1 MNFDRESENIL
12 RDAATE
18 AASRSHEFICIEH
31 LLYALIQNERGA
43 AVVEGCGG
51 NVTRLKQKL
60 ERFFMENLEKLPALV
75 QREPFQTIG
84 FQRIL
89 QRAVLHAEYSSGKI
103 VYPGDLLAAIL
114 TETESYANYF
124 LGQENITR
132 LKVLEYISH
141 HDESKAA
148 YQTGSINAEA
158 DEIGNEAPGQSALV
172 KYTTPLTE
180 LAAKGELDP
189 VIGREL
195 EIERTVQVL
204 CRRNKNN
211 PIFVGDQGVG
221 KTALVEGLA
230 QRIASGDVPDKLK
243 SMQIY
248 SLDMGSLIAGTKFR
262 GDFEERLQA
271 VIKELGKID
280 NVALFIDEIHTIVGA
295 GSTSGGSLDA
305 ANLLKPV
312 LTRGKLRVMGSTTFE
327 EYKNHFEKD
336 RALAR
341 RFLKIDI
348 GQPSISDTIEIL
360 KGLKSRFEEH
370 HSVKYSPASIKAA
383 AELSAKYINDRFLPD
398 KAIDVLDEAGALLS
412 LAQKPDLAK
421 SEKGKASTEE
431 IPTVKPTHIEQVIAK
446 MARVP
451 SETVSSSE
459 RDKLGQLEPDLKKVV
474 FGQDEAISQ
483 VVLAVK
489 RARAGL
495 SAENKPVGSFLFV
508 GPTGVGK
515 TEVARQLSKTLGLEL
530 IRFDMSEYMEKH
542 SVSRLI
548 GSPPGYV
555 GFEQGGL
562 LTEAV
567 IRNPHCVLLLDE
579 LEKAHHDIYNI
590 LLQVMD
596 NASLTD
602 NTGRKADF
610 RSAIIIM
617 TSNVGSEGMFGS
629 PLGFNAKSQ
638 EVGKGAI
645 EKAFR
650 PEFRNRLDMTV
661 RFKSLSEET
670 LEKVVDKFITELD
683 AMLLKK
689 KATLVITPEARTF
702 IVKHGYEPQYGAR
715 SVHRYMQRHIK
726 DRLADELL
734 FGGLA
739 KGGQCE
745 IRVQGDAL
753 VVTTDSK
760 SATKHA
766 DPVVG

>member
-43 AVVEGCGG
+43 AVVQGCGG
-51 NVTRLKQKL
+51 NITRLKQRL

-89 QRAVLHAEYSSGKI
+89 QRAVLHAEYSSGKV

-114 TETESYANYF
+114 TETESYATYF
-124 LGQENITR
+124 LSQEGITR

-141 HDESKAA
+141 HDEGAA
-148 YQTGSINAEA
+148 SYKSEGAMAEGEEV
-158 DEIGNEAPGQSALV
+158 DGNQNPGQSALE
-172 KYTTPLTE
+172 KYTTPLIE
-180 LAAKGELDP
+180 LATKGQLDP
-189 VIGREL
+189 VIGRDA

-271 VIKELGKID
+271 VLKELSKIE

-295 GSTSGGSLDA
+295 GSTSGSSLDA
-305 ANLLKPV
+305 ANLLKPI

-360 KGLKSRFEEH
+360 KGLKSRLEEH

-398 KAIDVLDEAGALLS
+398 KAIDVLDEAGAFLS
-412 LAQKPDLAK
+412 LSPRTEK
-421 SEKGKASTEE
+421 SKASDSDT
-431 IPTVKPTHIEQVIAK
+431 PTVKPTHIEQVISK

-451 SETVSSSE
+451 AETVSSSE
-459 RDKLGQLEPDLKKVV
+459 RDKLSQLEPDLKKVV

-495 SAENKPVGSFLFV
+495 TAENKPVGCFLFV

-555 GFEQGGL
+555 GFDQGGL

-579 LEKAHHDIYNI
+579 LEKAHPDIFNI

-629 PLGFNAKSQ
+629 PLGFNAKAQ

-661 RFKSLSEET
+661 RFKPLNEET
-670 LEKVVDKFITELD
+670 LERVVDKFITELD
-683 AMLLKK
+683 AILLKK
-689 KATLVITPEARTF
+689 KATLVISPEARSF
-702 IVKHGYEPQYGAR
+702 IVKEGYEAQYGAR
-715 SVHRYMQRHIK
+715 SIHRYMQRHIK
-726 DRLADELL
+726 DKLADELL

-739 KGGQCE
+739 KSGGQC
-745 IRVQGDAL
+745 IVRVDDNKL
-753 VVTTDSK
+753 VVVTDNRSP
-760 SATKHA
+760 TRQA
-766 DPVVG
+766 DPVIS

>member
-43 AVVEGCGG
+43 VVIQGCGG
-51 NVTRLKQKL
+51 NITRLKQRL

-114 TETESYANYF
+114 TETESYATYF
-124 LGQENITR
+124 LGQEGITR

-141 HDESKAA
+141 HDEAKTA
-148 YQTGSINAEA
+148 YQAEGLAA
-158 DEIGNEAPGQSALV
+158 DGEEISGNQSGQSALE
-172 KYTTPLTE
+172 KYTTHLTE
-180 LAAKGELDP
+180 LAARGELDP
-189 VIGREL
+189 VIGRAS
-195 EIERTVQVL
+195 EIDRTIQVL

-243 SMQIY
+243 SLQIY

-262 GDFEERLQA
+262 GDFEDRLQA
-271 VIKELGKID
+271 VIKELCKID
-280 NVALFIDEIHTIVGA
+280 NVAMFIDEIHTIVGA
-295 GSTSGGSLDA
+295 GSTSGSSLDA
-305 ANLLKPV
+305 ANLLKPI
-312 LTRGKLRVMGSTTFE
+312 LTRGKLRVLGSTTFE

-348 GQPSISDTIEIL
+348 GQPSVSDTIEIL

-370 HSVKYSPASIKAA
+370 HSVKYSPAAIKAA

-398 KAIDVLDEAGALLS
+398 KAIDALDEAGALLS
-412 LAQKPDLAK
+412 LSQKL
-421 SEKGKASTEE
+421 EKGKAANED
-431 IPTVKPTHIEQVIAK
+431 IPTVKPLHIEQVISK

-451 SETVSSSE
+451 AETVSTTE
-459 RDKLGQLEPDLKKVV
+459 RDKLSQLEPDLKQVV

-495 SAENKPVGSFLFV
+495 AAENKPVGCFLFV

-548 GSPPGYV
+548 GSPPGYI

-579 LEKAHHDIYNI
+579 LEKAHHDIYNV

-596 NASLTD
+596 NAALTD

-661 RFKSLSEET
+661 RFKPLNEET

-689 KATLVITPEARTF
+689 KATIVIAPEARSF
-702 IVKHGYEPQYGAR
+702 IVKNGYEAQYGAR
-715 SVHRYMQRHIK
+715 SIHRYMQRHIK
-726 DRLADELL
+726 DKLADELL

-739 KGGQCE
+739 KSGGQC
-745 IRVQGDAL
+745 IVRVENNAL
-753 VVTTDSK
+753 VVSTDNKLTTK
-760 SATKHA
+760 YI
-766 DPVVG
+766 DPVVS